1 MYISKRLARLSVT
14 GAMLGLALSSHPATA
29 ETKDAAPEARLTPVH
44 TALLYHQVSGEP
56 APVVNMMAKPL
67 NLRFDNEF
75 ERRRFAKEAFP
86 AFKELADDVLRQP
99 AYYARF
105 SVRLDDYD
113 FNEERFPLN
122 GVYSG
127 SMYFYYD
134 AGKAG
139 SEGMDYAVRIVN
151 TDEIKFLDAPM
162 EEAEAMLN
170 RVGGK
175 ISAEMWMVP
184 VSPVSAGWIKLKND
198 YYRTVQMKATMLKLF
213 DANGNLIAEIESE
226 SAGLKNKAKA
236 VKSNP
241 IREPEFSNPWMADDA
256 PTAILDHYKWYID
269 KSYKVPNAEYGAD
282 SFQDAME
289 LGGAVSGGCIAKFG
303 YSECNRLSSARQQM
317 VNRCTNTVS
326 ANRKSECYQIRYLPY
341 TTEEADSY
349 SNRTSD

>member
-1 MYISKRLARLSVT
+1 
-14 GAMLGLALSSHPATA
+14 
-29 ETKDAAPEARLTPVH
+29 
-44 TALLYHQVSGEP
+44 
-56 APVVNMMAKPL
+56 
-67 NLRFDNEF
+67 
-75 ERRRFAKEAFP
+75 
-86 AFKELADDVLRQP
+86 
-99 AYYARF
+99 
-105 SVRLDDYD
+105 
-113 FNEERFPLN
+113 
-122 GVYSG
+122 
-127 SMYFYYD
+127 
-134 AGKAG
+134 
-139 SEGMDYAVRIVN
+139 MDYAVRIVN

-213 DANGNLIAEIESE
+213 DENGNLIAEIESE

-289 LGGAVSGGCIAKFG
+289 LGGAVSGGCMAKFG